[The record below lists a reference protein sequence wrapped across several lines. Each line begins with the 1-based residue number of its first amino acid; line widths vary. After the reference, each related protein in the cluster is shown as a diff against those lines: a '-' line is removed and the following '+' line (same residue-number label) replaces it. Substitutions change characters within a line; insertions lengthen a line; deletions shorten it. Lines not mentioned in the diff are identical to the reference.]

1 MEGHYEAELINVLRQ
16 IRDELR
22 EMNGKDAEGRRRP
35 GSPYTQTYPPM
46 YPWQS
51 PVVWGHQVSAS
62 GTGYIVNDHQDE
74 KVAETAED

>member
-1 MEGHYEAELINVLRQ
+1 MEAEFINVLRQ

-46 YPWQS
+46 YPWGS
-51 PVVWGHQVSAS
+51 PVVWGHAN
-62 GTGYIVNDHQDE
+62 TYTVNDHQGE
-74 KVAETAED
+74 RVADPEDT